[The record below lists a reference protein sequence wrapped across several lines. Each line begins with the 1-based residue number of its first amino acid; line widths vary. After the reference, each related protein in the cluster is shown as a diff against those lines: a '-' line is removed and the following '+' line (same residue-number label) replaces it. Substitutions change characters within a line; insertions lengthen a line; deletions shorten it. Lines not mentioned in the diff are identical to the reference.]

1 MHLLHQ
7 VQVIPVSREDLWDF
21 ISTPLN
27 LNRITPPDMSFE
39 ILGEAPARTYAGQL
53 IEYRVKIPLLGR
65 TRWISEIT
73 ELDEGVSFVDEQRK
87 GPYKSWVHLHLLE
100 EVEGGVKM
108 TDEVRYLMPFGP
120 FGQLARLLFVKR
132 ALARI
137 FQYRR
142 QRIDEIFPR

>member
-1 MHLLHQ
+1 MGETVAEAGWMGQDERRGALRTGRGG
-7 VQVIPVSREDLWDF
+7 PD
-21 ISTPLN
+21 
-27 LNRITPPDMSFE
+27 PPGGHGD
-39 ILGEAPARTYAGQL
+39 TAGCLAAQ
-53 IEYRVKIPLLGR
+53 
-65 TRWISEIT
+65 
-73 ELDEGVSFVDEQRK
+73 
-87 GPYKSWVHLHLLE
+87 YKSWVHLHLLE

-120 FGQLARLLFVKR
+120 FGKLARLLFVKR